1 MALKKKQ
8 LKNAFQY
15 IIPYKWNV
23 LLNFFF
29 NGLQII
35 FSLFS
40 LLMIIPFLKVLFSN
54 TPNSVTKPTTQL
66 SAEGVGDWINYYISN
81 IIIEEGKAQALLA
94 VSIFVVVMIF
104 FKNLFLYMAQY
115 FLVTIRNGVV
125 RDMRNN
131 LYLKIITL
139 PFSYFNEER
148 KGDIMSRMT
157 NDVKEVE
164 WSILSSIEMV
174 FRNPM
179 TIIIYLSALIY
190 MSPQLTGFVIIMIVV
205 AGFIIGRIGKSLK
218 RESKDAQDK
227 MGVLLS
233 TIEETLSG
241 LRIIKAFN
249 AQTKM
254 NERFN
259 KLNENYT
266 QKMNKVFRRNYL
278 GSPVSEVLGVLMLV
292 TVMYYGGSL
301 VLGNESTLSPEA
313 FIGYIGVFSQ
323 IINPAKSFSTAIY
336 NINKGMASVDRI
348 NKIMEAENLITEKE
362 NAKLVN
368 SFDEAIEY
376 KNLNFSYT
384 GEETVLKNINIRIE
398 KGETVALVGESGSGK
413 STIAD
418 LLPRFYD
425 VKQGEI
431 LLDNVNIKDLKI
443 KDLRKLMGNVNQEP
457 ILFNDTI
464 ANNITFGSENY
475 TREDI
480 IRAAQI
486 ANAHDFIMATE
497 HGYETNIGDRG
508 TKLSGGQRQR
518 LSIARAI
525 LKNPPI
531 LILDEATSSL
541 DTESEKLV
549 QEALN
554 NLMKNRTSLVIAH
567 RLSTVKNA
575 DKIIVLSHGEIIEQG
590 THQELMNQKGAYHRL
605 YKLQVI

>member
-1 MALKKKQ
+1 MARIKNQLKK
-8 LKNAFQY
+8 AFQY

-23 LLNFFF
+23 LLNFLF

-40 LLMIIPFLKVLFSN
+40 LLMLIPFLKVLFSE
-54 TPNSVTKPTTQL
+54 TPKTIVKPAIEI
-66 SAEGVGDWINYYISN
+66 SAEGVSNWLNYYINN
-81 IIIEEGKAQALLA
+81 IIIQEGKTQALLV

-104 FKNLFLYMAQY
+104 FKNLFLYLAQF
-115 FLVTIRNGVV
+115 FLVKIRNGVV
-125 RDMRNN
+125 RDIRNN
-131 LYLKIITL
+131 LYHKIISL
-139 PFSYFNEER
+139 PFSYFSEER
-148 KGDIMSRMT
+148 KGDIISRMT

-179 TIIIYLSALIY
+179 TIIIYMIALVY
-190 MSPQLTGFVIIMIVV
+190 MSPQLTGFVLIMIVV
-205 AGFIIGRIGKSLK
+205 AGFMIGRIGKSLK
-218 RESKDAQDK
+218 RESKDAQAK
-227 MGVLLS
+227 MGTLLAN
-233 TIEETLSG
+233 IDETLSG

-249 AQTKM
+249 AEKKI
-254 NERFN
+254 N
-259 KLNENYT
+259 KKFKDLNEKYT
-266 QKMNKVFRRNYL
+266 IKMNKVLQRNYL

-301 VLGNESTLSPEA
+301 VLGHESALSPEA

-323 IINPAKSFSTAIY
+323 IINPAKTFSTAIY

-348 NKIMEAENLITEKE
+348 NKIMSAKNNIVEKAD
-362 NAKLVN
+362 AKEIKEFKK
-368 SFDEAIEY
+368 SIEY
-376 KNLNFSYT
+376 KNLNFAYK
-384 GEETVLKNINIRIE
+384 GDEKVLKNINIKIN

-413 STIAD
+413 STIVD
-418 LLPRFYD
+418 LLPRFYEVED
-425 VKQGEI
+425 GEI
-431 LLDNVNIKDLKI
+431 LIDDVNIKDI
-443 KDLRKLMGNVNQEP
+443 KMYDLRNIMGNVNQVP

-475 TREDI
+475 TKDDI
-480 IRAAQI
+480 IRAAKI

-497 HGYETNIGDRG
+497 HGYEANIGDG
-508 TKLSGGQRQR
+508 GVKLSGGQRQR
-518 LSIARAI
+518 LSIARAV

-531 LILDEATSSL
+531 LILDEATSAL

-554 NLMKNRTSLVIAH
+554 NLMKNRTSIVIAH

-575 DKIIVLSHGEIIEQG
+575 DKIIVLSQGEIIEEG
-590 THQELMNQKGAYHRL
+590 THNELMSKGGAYKRL
-605 YKLQVI
+605 YELQII